1 MFSRSEA
8 RRCPVPG
15 AGPQVLPLHT
25 PAVDPVTLLTALSAV
40 AAAAAALLIPQPAEA
55 GRVDVPPL
63 AARPPERAA
72 AAADDDGTYQ
82 LRCWQYGR
90 LLFEERALQLATD
103 SVEGLKLSGTDR
115 RRQPVMVT
123 DTGNATC
130 LIRRGGTERRH

>member
-25 PAVDPVTLLTALSAV
+25 PAVDPVTLLTALAAV
-40 AAAAAALLIPQPAEA
+40 AAAAAALLMPVQAEA
-55 GRVDVPPL
+55 GRIDAPPL
-63 AARPPERAA
+63 AVPPPERAA
-72 AAADDDGTYQ
+72 AVPDDGTYQ

-90 LLFEERALQLATD
+90 LLFEERALQLAPE

-130 LIRRGGTERRH
+130 LLRRAPPVHRFP